1 MALTTASRRT
11 YGAIPGVPIGSWW
24 QTRCV
29 CRSRLLKLVCT
40 YLFTGRLAAR
50 MPFMCKMSRSP
61 LDHPACSPQCSPW
74 VAGIAP
80 GPQGAYSIALSGGYE
95 DDQDY
100 GDGLYVYTLSS
111 FLANDSSI
119 FSTYTGSG
127 GRDLKGTKD
136 KPKNVS

>member
-1 MALTTASRRT
+1 MR
-11 YGAIPGVPIGSWW
+11 
-24 QTRCV
+24 
-29 CRSRLLKLVCT
+29 
-40 YLFTGRLAAR
+40 
-50 MPFMCKMSRSP
+50 KMSRSP
-61 LDHPACSPQCSPW
+61 LDQPSCSPKCSPW

-111 FLANDSSI
+111 FLANYSSI